1 MPCNYFDV
9 FNFLAGFFHI
19 RGPTSSI
26 SSKRKEILGLWR
38 VRNHL
43 QNWSCKHDTQLLI
56 YPWKK
61 ITVCKSTY
69 TNLVIYQGNTTNMI
83 SMLYILCF
91 SYNYDNCFLY
101 VLSFFFSLLA
111 PPDDHNAKLS
121 FLLFNSIN
129 SPDADIC
136 YLQNL
141 AQYLGIYS
149 WNSLVCSVKWKE
161 DQLQTVYKK

>member
-38 VRNHL
+38 VRNPL

-56 YPWKK
+56 SPWKK

-83 SMLYILCF
+83 TMLYILCF

-101 VLSFFFSLLA
+101 VLSFFFLCWTLLMQNFHFFYSI
-111 PPDDHNAKLS
+111 PLIHQMQIFVISKIWHNTWV
-121 FLLFNSIN
+121 FIH
-129 SPDADIC
+129 
-136 YLQNL
+136 
-141 AQYLGIYS
+141 GI
-149 WNSLVCSVKWKE
+149 L
-161 DQLQTVYKK
+161 